1 MTRLDC
7 VGSIEGWL
15 FMVDSALRRPEDF
28 MKPWSFYLQDHHSFD
43 TAYFLLNPITA
54 ARVLL
59 PSTPQST
66 FPCGCEN
73 GPGFVLTKLTASFTP
88 TSSSQYCFFVAS
100 ICIKGHVDLDELTP
114 TIPWEVIAGTHL
126 NIPYKTIQFGV
137 FKLKPDDPDPQ
148 ISPVFDLGDRI
159 LFVSRSGCKIM
170 RATSDALKYN
180 PNGDQAQL
188 LERNRI
194 YFAFDDFCVESA
206 SSEHEFGMF
215 SLATKRV
222 EFFPWPFLKNSSSR
236 VRLNSRPVWFTPNL

>member
-1 MTRLDC
+1 MDGKLYAATRMGF
-7 VGSIEGWL
+7 VVL
-15 FMVDSALRRPEDF
+15 FDIQFHDGAPLTYRADS
-28 MKPWSFYLQDHHSFD
+28 
-43 TAYFLLNPITA
+43 
-54 ARVLL
+54 VV
-59 PSTPQST
+59 T
-66 FPCGCEN
+66 F
-73 GPGFVLTKLTASFTP
+73 GPGPLIFS
-88 TSSSQYCFFVAS
+88 
-100 ICIKGHVDLDELTP
+100 DELTP

-170 RATSDALKYN
+170 RTTSDALKYN
-180 PNGDQAQL
+180 TNGDQAQL

-194 YFAFDDFCVESA
+194 YFAFDDCVESA

-236 VRLNSRPVWFTPNL
+236 VRFNSRPVWFTPNL

>member
-1 MTRLDC
+1 MDGKLYAATRMGFVVLFDIQFHDGVPLTYRADRVVTFGPGPLTFRYPSFTRTR
-7 VGSIEGWL
+7 VGSLYVTYVGQVMYLAKDPTTKEL
-15 FMVDSALRRPEDF
+15 FIITHLV
-28 MKPWSFYLQDHHSFD
+28 HS
-43 TAYFLLNPITA
+43 
-54 ARVLL
+54 
-59 PSTPQST
+59 S
-66 FPCGCEN
+66 
-73 GPGFVLTKLTASFTP
+73 
-88 TSSSQYCFFVAS
+88 
-100 ICIKGHVDLDELTP
+100 DELTP

-180 PNGDQAQL
+180 PNGDQAEL

-236 VRLNSRPVWFTPNL
+236 VRFNSRPVWFTPNL